1 MFYQNSFWNLPV
13 DPDLLMK
20 YVFCVSTPG
29 ASLVPAAEQ
38 QIHET
43 EARTSCWS
51 LTGERQQSHGTL
63 SRQIQGQEGSTSTR
77 SASPPAVVSMFFLL
91 LFFFSL
97 LLYFT
102 FKVKT
107 SHQISGDHFHSR
119 TCWISS
125 HYNFLPGSPAVT
137 DLLPETLEAVLIPD
151 QGYHQVGPSDLCSD
165 MFILSVTIAFA
176 SKLEQVWYLYIYIF
190 LIITQLPTI
199 IVLEIKKKGFE
210 IM

>member
-1 MFYQNSFWNLPV
+1 MFSVFPHQEPRWFPLLSSKYTKQKPALLVGVSLENDSKATEPS
-13 DPDLLMK
+13 PDRFK
-20 YVFCVSTPG
+20 
-29 ASLVPAAEQ
+29 
-38 QIHET
+38 
-43 EARTSCWS
+43 ARKAPP
-51 LTGERQQSHGTL
+51 RQG
-63 SRQIQGQEGSTSTR
+63 R
-77 SASPPAVVSMFFLL
+77 LL
-91 LFFFSL
+91 LQRWFLCFSCCFFFSL

>member
-1 MFYQNSFWNLPV
+1 MFSVFPHQEPRWFPLLSSKYTKQKPALLVGVSLENDSKATEPS
-13 DPDLLMK
+13 PDRFKARKAPPRQGRLLLQRW
-20 YVFCVSTPG
+20 FLCF
-29 ASLVPAAEQ
+29 SLV
-38 QIHET
+38 
-43 EARTSCWS
+43 S
-51 LTGERQQSHGTL
+51 L
-63 SRQIQGQEGSTSTR
+63 STTK
-77 SASPPAVVSMFFLL
+77 
-91 LFFFSL
+91 
-97 LLYFT
+97 T
-102 FKVKT
+102 NKT
-107 SHQISGDHFHSR
+107 SHQISGDHFHSCGCG